1 MSGHVL
7 VIDQGTTSTR
17 SMIFGPD
24 AALVS
29 MAQEEFPQIFP
40 QPGWVEHD
48 PESLWRTTLS
58 TARQALLRAGLEP
71 SALAGL
77 GITNQRETTLVW
89 SRMTGR
95 PIHDAIV
102 WQDRRTAPLCAEL
115 KDRGCEQIV
124 STRAGLLLDPYFSA
138 TKIAWILDNVPGA
151 ARKPNA
157 ETWPLAPSTAFSS
170 GA

>member
-48 PESLWRTTLS
+48 PEIALANHALDSASGSLEGGPRAER
-58 TARQALLRAGLEP
+58 ARRAWDNQPARNDIGLESDDWP
-71 SALAGL
+71 SD
-77 GITNQRETTLVW
+77 
-89 SRMTGR
+89 S
-95 PIHDAIV
+95 
-102 WQDRRTAPLCAEL
+102 
-115 KDRGCEQIV
+115 
-124 STRAGLLLDPYFSA
+124 
-138 TKIAWILDNVPGA
+138 
-151 ARKPNA
+151 
-157 ETWPLAPSTAFSS
+157 
-170 GA
+170 